1 LPGALPYASPAVRV
15 FARELGV
22 DLSQVK
28 GSERGGR
35 IGKQDV
41 REHVKAVLS
50 GGAQS
55 RVGGAEG
62 GLQLIPWPQV
72 DFSKFGEI
80 ELQPRSRINKISGA
94 NLARNW
100 AMIPH
105 VTQFEEAD
113 ITELEAF
120 RKKLG
125 EEHKDVKITP
135 LVFLIK
141 AAVAALKKF
150 PAFNASLDGDNLVLK
165 KYFHIGIAVDTP
177 DGLMVPVLRDCD
189 RKGLLE
195 LSTELAAISAKA
207 RERKI
212 GPADLQGGCFSI
224 SSLGGIGGTAFTP
237 IINAPEVAILGVSR
251 SQMKPVWNGSE
262 FAPRLMLPLSLSYD
276 HRVIDGAAA
285 ARFAAYLSQVLADL
299 RRLLV

>member
-22 DLSQVK
+22 DLARIK

-41 REHVKAVLS
+41 REHVKAMLS
-50 GGAQS
+50 GAATA
-55 RVGGAEG
+55 RVGGGEG

-113 ITELEAF
+113 ITEMEAF
-120 RKKLG
+120 RRKLG
-125 EEHKDVKITP
+125 EEHKDIKITP

-141 AAVAALKKF
+141 AAVAALKKY

-177 DGLMVPVLRDCD
+177 DGLMVPVSCRP
-189 RKGLLE
+189 
-195 LSTELAAISAKA
+195 SW
-207 RERKI
+207 
-212 GPADLQGGCFSI
+212 P
-224 SSLGGIGGTAFTP
+224 
-237 IINAPEVAILGVSR
+237 R
-251 SQMKPVWNGSE
+251 S
-262 FAPRLMLPLSLSYD
+262 
-276 HRVIDGAAA
+276 A
-285 ARFAAYLSQVLADL
+285 ARRAKRSSARSTCRVAAFPFLRSVALAEPHLLRSSTRPKSPSSVFLS
-299 RRLLV
+299 RR